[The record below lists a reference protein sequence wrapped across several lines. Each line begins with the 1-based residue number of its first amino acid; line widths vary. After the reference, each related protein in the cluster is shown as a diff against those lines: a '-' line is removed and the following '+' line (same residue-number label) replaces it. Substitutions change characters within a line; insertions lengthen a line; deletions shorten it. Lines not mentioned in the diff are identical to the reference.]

1 MRIHGVKREEKRFK
15 NQYKMR
21 VHGILGL
28 SRGERNAIKKRKEK
42 TKQQKEKSINNF
54 FILKK

>member
-1 MRIHGVKREEKRFK
+1 MRIHGIKREEKRFK

-21 VHGILGL
+21 IHGILGL

-42 TKQQKEKSINNF
+42 SKTTKGEKVSTTSLF
-54 FILKK
+54 